1 MLIVALLVAAMSTGA
16 LLPQA
21 AIPAG
26 MFQPLYA
33 EMGMERAH
41 VGAFRID
48 REPVT
53 RGDFE
58 ALCRTQSVV
67 AARCGGEH
75 SQRIRLSLGLGQRHP
90 RGSDDRRPVTD
101 VSGFAAKAYCEWR
114 GARLPTLNEWEYVA
128 AASSTKRDAS
138 HDAAHLASLVAIYSA
153 RAGHPVGKIGESRPN
168 AFGVS
173 DLHEL
178 VWEWTSDF
186 DGSAHGMH
194 ASETHD
200 HRASCAS
207 AALDATTT
215 TDYAAFLRNAFRAG
229 LTRRSTA
236 RSLGF
241 RCASPLT

>member
-1 MLIVALLVAAMSTGA
+1 MLILALVAAGLTAGRQP
-16 LLPQA
+16 PQA
-21 AIPAG
+21 TIPAG
-26 MFQPLYA
+26 TLQPLYA
-33 EMGMERAH
+33 ETGGER
-41 VGAFRID
+41 VRVSAFRID

-58 ALCRTQSVV
+58 RFV
-67 AARCGGEH
+67 
-75 SQRIRLSLGLGQRHP
+75 IRNPSWRRGATASTLTESGYLSDWRSDTDA
-90 RGSDDRRPVTD
+90 GSADRRPVTD
-101 VSGFAAKAYCEWR
+101 VSWFAAKAYCEWR

-128 AASSTKRDAS
+128 AASTTKRDAS
-138 HDAAHLASLVAIYSA
+138 HDAAHLASLVGTYSA
-153 RAGHPVGKIGESRPN
+153 RAGRPVGAIGESHPN
-168 AFGVS
+168 AFGVA

-194 ASETHD
+194 ASAAHE

-215 TDYAAFLRNAFRAG
+215 TDYAAFLRSAFRAG

-236 RSLGF
+236 HSLGF
-241 RCASPLT
+241 RCATSA

>member
-1 MLIVALLVAAMSTGA
+1 MLIAALLVASMTVGPRPSQAM
-16 LLPQA
+16 
-21 AIPAG
+21 IPAG
-26 MFQPLYA
+26 TFQPLYA
-33 EMGMERAH
+33 EMGRERVH
-41 VGAFRID
+41 VAAFRID

-53 RGDFE
+53 RAAFE
-58 ALCRTQSVV
+58 RFVRQNPSWRRSAVTNTV
-67 AARCGGEH
+67 AESGYLADWRSDVDAGT
-75 SQRIRLSLGLGQRHP
+75 
-90 RGSDDRRPVTD
+90 DDRRPVTD
-101 VSGFAAKAYCEWR
+101 VSWFAANAYCEWR

-138 HDAAHLASLVAIYSA
+138 HDAAHLASLVATYSA
-153 RAGHPVGKIGESRPN
+153 RAGHPVGAIGDSRPN

-178 VWEWTSDF
+178 VWEWTSGF
-186 DGSAHGMH
+186 DGSSAHGMH
-194 ASETHD
+194 TDAAHD

-229 LTRRSTA
+229 LTKRSTA

-241 RCASPLT
+241 RCASN

>member
-1 MLIVALLVAAMSTGA
+1 MLIVALLAAGMAVGRQP
-16 LLPQA
+16 PQA
-21 AIPAG
+21 TIPAG
-26 MFQPLYA
+26 TFQPLYA
-33 EMGMERAH
+33 EMGMERVH

-58 ALCRTQSVV
+58 RFVV
-67 AARCGGEH
+67 QNPSWRRGAVASTLAEPGY
-75 SQRIRLSLGLGQRHP
+75 LSDWRSANDAGDG
-90 RGSDDRRPVTD
+90 DRRPVTD
-101 VSGFAAKAYCEWR
+101 VSWFAAKAYCEWR

-138 HDAAHLASLVAIYSA
+138 HDAAHLASLVATYSA
-153 RAGHPVGKIGESRPN
+153 RAGRAVGAIGESRPN

-186 DGSAHGMH
+186 DGSSAHATH
-194 ASETHD
+194 AGTAQD

-229 LTRRSTA
+229 LSRRSTA

-241 RCASPLT
+241 RCASS